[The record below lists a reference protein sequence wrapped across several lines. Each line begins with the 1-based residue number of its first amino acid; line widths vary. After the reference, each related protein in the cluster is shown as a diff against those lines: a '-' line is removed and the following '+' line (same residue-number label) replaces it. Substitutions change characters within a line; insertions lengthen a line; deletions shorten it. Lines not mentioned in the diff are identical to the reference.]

1 MRTILKN
8 DLYTSLNR
16 LNSTLGTGSGTV
28 THTPLIGE
36 YLLQQAYGGFQLQQR
51 MNDSGGVRSISS
63 GYISKREMYTYLQAV
78 LTGINLSRQHS

>member
-1 MRTILKN
+1 MPTILKN
-8 DLYTSLNR
+8 DLYTSLNH

-63 GYISKREMYTYLQAV
+63 GYISKREMHTYLQAV

>member
-16 LNSTLGTGSGTV
+16 LNSTLGTT
-28 THTPLIGE
+28 TPLIGE
-36 YLLQQAYGGFQLQQR
+36 FLLQQAYGGFQLQQR
-51 MNDSGGVRSISS
+51 VNAAGGVQSISS

>member
-8 DLYTSLNR
+8 DLYTSLNH

-63 GYISKREMYTYLQAV
+63 GYISKREMHTYLQAV

>member
-16 LNSTLGTGSGTV
+16 LNFTLGMGSGTV
-28 THTPLIGE
+28 TTTPLIGE
-36 YLLQQAYGGFQLQQR
+36 FLLQQANGGFQLQQR
-51 MNDSGGVRSISS
+51 MIAAGGVQSISS